1 MSEPVV
7 SVPMTI
13 FRKHSNGNIEIYKR
27 KEELGRGGFATVYR
41 VLNESTNES
50 YALKATSRQLLVK
63 PKVLQKHRSEVA
75 IQRSL
80 NHPYIVK
87 LYDFFEDSS
96 NTYMVLEIC
105 PGGSVRDLVKRK
117 GRLNEYET
125 TKILRNVIEG
135 LCYLH
140 DNRIIH
146 RDLKLENFLIG
157 SDGKV
162 RIGDFGLSAKLDYDD
177 EKKYTVCGT
186 PNYISPELLIPGSH
200 GHRYEVDIWAI
211 GVCAFAMLTGRPPFE
226 TRHRSLTYEHIKNCQ
241 YQFPP
246 ELNLSTNAKHFIRS
260 ILQINPEQRPTA
272 YELLQHP
279 FFSSQEIKYP
289 LKDMS
294 CKKLAEINSN
304 VLNRQHDEYKEVNL
318 APCKNQINF
327 NDNNKVINNN
337 NILNNNTEEEE
348 DSIKDNVS
356 SNTSTNRYEQIS
368 MPDFCVSRFCDHS
381 EKYGLGYLLINGT
394 VGACF
399 NDLTRMVM
407 DPFEEFI
414 QYWETF
420 QDTAPQIL
428 RKDDKTQIKKI
439 AILQKF
445 ADSLRKTKT
454 MFTLPKE
461 RFDMFT
467 PMRHVKYWARNDEAT
482 LFRMDDRNIQLNF
495 NDRKKIVIFWHT
507 KQMLTVNNIKEK
519 GNLIPLDDFTKRSGL
534 EDEKRRFV
542 IAKEMVIE
550 MSSR

>member
-7 SVPMTI
+7 IVPMTI
-13 FRKHSNGNIEIYKR
+13 VRKHSSGKIEIYKK

-41 VLNESTNES
+41 VVNESTNES
-50 YALKATSRQLLVK
+50 FALKATSRQLLNK

-80 NHPYIVK
+80 NHPNIVK
-87 LYDFFEDSS
+87 LYDFFEDTS

-117 GRLNEYET
+117 GKLNEQET
-125 TKILRNVIEG
+125 AKILRSVIEA

-146 RDLKLENFLIG
+146 RDLKLENFLVG

-211 GVCAFAMLTGRPPFE
+211 GVCAFAMLTGHPPFE
-226 TRHRSLTYEHIKNCQ
+226 TRHRSETYEHIKKCQ

-246 ELNLSTNAKHFIRS
+246 ELNLSNNAKHFIRS
-260 ILQINPEQRPTA
+260 ILQINPELRPTA

-279 FFSSQEIKYP
+279 FFTSTQGSISVPHELPY
-289 LKDMS
+289 
-294 CKKLAEINSN
+294 KKLRELNGNI
-304 VLNRQHDEYKEVNL
+304 LNRQHDESKELNL
-318 APCKNQINF
+318 APCKNQIDFQENVM
-327 NDNNKVINNN
+327 NKITSDENENADDNANMKI
-337 NILNNNTEEEE
+337 
-348 DSIKDNVS
+348 
-356 SNTSTNRYEQIS
+356 NTSRYEQIS

-407 DPFEEFI
+407 DPFDEFI

-428 RKDDKTQIKKI
+428 RKEDKTQIKKI

-467 PMRHVKYWARNDEAT
+467 PMRHVKYWSRNDEAT

-507 KQMLTVNNIKEK
+507 KQMLTVSNIKEK

>member
-1 MSEPVV
+1 MSDQVV
-7 SVPMTI
+7 VVPMTI
-13 FRKHSNGNIEIYKR
+13 IRKHSNGKIEIYKR

-41 VLNESTNES
+41 VINESTNES
-50 YALKATSRQLLVK
+50 FALKATSRQLLIK

-80 NHPYIVK
+80 NHPYILK
-87 LYDFFEDSS
+87 LYDFFEDSA
-96 NTYMVLEIC
+96 NTYMVLELC
-105 PGGSVRDLVKRK
+105 PGRSVRDLVKQK
-117 GRLNEYET
+117 GRLNEEET
-125 TKILRNVIEG
+125 AKLLKNVIEG

-162 RIGDFGLSAKLDYDD
+162 RIADFGLSAKLDYDD

-186 PNYISPELLIPGSH
+186 PNYLSPELLIPGSH

-211 GVCAFAMLTGRPPFE
+211 GVCAFAMLTGKPPFE

-241 YQFPP
+241 YQFPSDIILSPQSKNFIKTVLQIQP
-246 ELNLSTNAKHFIRS
+246 EL
-260 ILQINPEQRPTA
+260 RPNA
-272 YELLQHP
+272 YELLEHP
-279 FFSSQEIKYP
+279 FISSFNSRESFSKEFKQQP
-289 LKDMS
+289 LISKSIPLRELNPNLMNRPRDENKMGNIIS
-294 CKKLAEINSN
+294 CKQTVENTM
-304 VLNRQHDEYKEVNL
+304 
-318 APCKNQINF
+318 
-327 NDNNKVINNN
+327 N
-337 NILNNNTEEEE
+337 NIFNAHNLNINQ
-348 DSIKDNVS
+348 
-356 SNTSTNRYEQIS
+356 YEQMS

-407 DPFEEFI
+407 DPYDQFI

-428 RKDDKTQIKKI
+428 QKDDRIQAKKI

-454 MFTLPKE
+454 MFALPPE

-467 PMRHVKYWARNDEAT
+467 PMRHVKYWSRNDEAT

-495 NDRKKIVIFWHT
+495 NDRKKVVIFWHT
-507 KQMLTVNNIKEK
+507 KKMLTVSNIKEK
-519 GNLIPLDDFTKRSGL
+519 GNLIPLDDFTKKVGF
-534 EDEKRRFV
+534 EDEKRRFI